1 LRDTPSNVLI
11 QINIYRLISMRIL
24 KIHILLVLL
33 SILIACDLGSKD
45 LYEKA
50 KRGETEGCT
59 DEFSCITPEEIESIS
74 LSGAQIDGSD
84 SSNELP
90 DGTIVVY
97 QTSSGR
103 YGKFQVITWG
113 YSITIKWVTY
123 DLDYSVYSS
132 GGSLTITGT
141 WSCDLDEGVEEV
153 NTSTRDFF
161 WEQVTGT
168 ERYLSPQNGA
178 QFSLY

>member
-1 LRDTPSNVLI
+1 LRDIPDNVLI
-11 QINIYRLISMRIL
+11 QRNIYRLISMKIL
-24 KIHILLVLL
+24 KIHILLALFT
-33 SILIACDLGSKD
+33 ILIACDLGSKD

-50 KRGETEGCT
+50 KQGEWM

-74 LSGAQIDGSD
+74 LSGSQIDGSD
-84 SSNELP
+84 ASNELP

-103 YGKFQVITWG
+103 YGKFQVTTWG
-113 YSITIKWVTY
+113 YDLFIKWVTY

-132 GGSLTITGT
+132 GEELKIRGT
-141 WSCDLDEGVEEV
+141 WSCDLDEGVEE
-153 NTSTRDFF
+153 TGTPTLDFF
-161 WEQVTGT
+161 WEQATSI
-168 ERYLSPQNGA
+168 ERYLSPRNGA

>member
-11 QINIYRLISMRIL
+11 QRNTYRLISMRIPE
-24 KIHILLVLL
+24 IHILLALL

-50 KRGETEGCT
+50 KRAEWI
-59 DEFSCITPEEIESIS
+59 DEFSSITPEEIEATP
-74 LSGAQIDGSD
+74 LSGAQIDGSE
-84 SSNELP
+84 SSNDLP

-103 YGKFQVITWG
+103 YGKFQVITYG
-113 YSITIKWVTY
+113 YDITIKWVTY

-132 GGSLTITGT
+132 GNSLIIHGT
-141 WSCDLDEGVEEV
+141 WLCDLDEGVEEGA
-153 NTSTRDFF
+153 TSTSDFF

-168 ERYLSPQNGA
+168 ERYLTPRNGA